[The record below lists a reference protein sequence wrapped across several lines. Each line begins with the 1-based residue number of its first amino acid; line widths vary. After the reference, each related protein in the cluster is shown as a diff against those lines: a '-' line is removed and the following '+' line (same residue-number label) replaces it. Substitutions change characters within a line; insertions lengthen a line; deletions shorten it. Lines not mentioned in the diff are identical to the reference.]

1 MGQAL
6 CAGRGIGVILLGL
19 YAVHHPHAAAL
30 CEHLGQIAG
39 GLVREGLHTN
49 AHFRVQLCHGALPL
63 RGAAT
68 GLDGGVRF
76 LIELVVHI
84 ALAQQLGLELHI
96 VGHRHDLFQGVLA
109 HLGILHHGF
118 QQVQVV
124 VFLVFHT
131 KNPPSGLSL
140 RQKGDFIRWFYSAR
154 I

>member
-1 MGQAL
+1 M
-6 CAGRGIGVILLGL
+6 
-19 YAVHHPHAAAL
+19 
-30 CEHLGQIAG
+30 
-39 GLVREGLHTN
+39 T
-49 AHFRVQLCHGALPL
+49 L
-63 RGAAT
+63 RGAAA

-140 RQKGDFIRWFYSAR
+140 RQKGDFIHWFYSAR

>member
-1 MGQAL
+1 MGKAL

-30 CEHLGQIAG
+30 REHLGQIAG
-39 GLVREGLHTN
+39 GLVREGLHTD

-63 RGAAT
+63 RGAAA

-96 VGHRHDLFQGVLA
+96 VSHRHDLFQGVLA
-109 HLGILHHGF
+109 HLRVLHHGF

-124 VFLVFHT
+124 VLLVFHT

-140 RQKGDFIRWFYSAR
+140 RQKGDFIHWFYSAR